1 MEFKGNPVSPG
12 IATGEVYLYKPTAP
26 EIIDRIIGPDE
37 VEAAVR
43 LYFSVRDKAREELTV
58 LKEKLFQTDNP
69 EKAAIFDAHIS
80 ILLDIAMN
88 EEIEELIRD
97 DLMSPECAVDKVYN
111 KFSRLLSK
119 AKDEQVRERVTDLKD
134 IKTRLFRLFFD
145 IPEFNLASLDKEVVI
160 VAYDLF
166 PSDTANMDRSKVLA
180 IITETGGSTSHS
192 AIIARSYEIPAILG
206 LPNVMDYLV
215 DGQTVIV
222 DAVEGVLITSPD
234 DKTHELY
241 AVKKEAYLKSVHEIK
256 SYLDVDP
263 VTRDGVRIEIN
274 LNIGSASQEEL
285 SGSLYTDGVGLFRT
299 EFMYMTGSSLPT
311 EEEQFRA
318 YRKVAIEFGERPVIL
333 RTLDIGGDKKLDCME
348 LPKEDNPFLGLRA
361 LRLCFAN
368 KPLFKTQLRA
378 VLRAACYGNLWLML
392 PMVGSLDDIRAA
404 KVLIEEVKQDLRN
417 ENIKHKPN
425 IPVGIM
431 IEIPAIAVI
440 AEMAVMEVDFA
451 SIGTNDLCQYL
462 TATDRLNPEV
472 SKYYQSCHPAMFRL
486 IEFVVSAFNAA
497 GKPISICGEMGGDP
511 LAAAALIGLGI
522 RKLSMGISSVP
533 QVKKLITGLSIP
545 LAKSLAD
552 QLKACKT
559 ASEVEN
565 ILKEGLSDIL

>member
-263 VTRDGVRIEIN
+263 ITRDGVRIEIN

-368 KPLFKTQLRA
+368 TPLFKTQLRA

-392 PMVGSLDDIRAA
+392 PMVGSLDDIRAV